1 MEFLSNEWYEAANQA
16 LQDVDIGNT
25 DLSVAYVF
33 GQSSHCIILTDG
45 KASVSRAV
53 ESADVTLRQTKDVSN
68 ELRERG
74 RQYLENRETK
84 LAEARVAAGVSDDVA
99 KIEGLTGEMLVLVGE
114 AGVKSLDDLGDLA
127 SDELIEIVGE
137 KALTEAVANDVI
149 MAARAHWFEDDKPVV
164 AEEAVAPGGRAETEQ
179 AQN

>member
-53 ESADVTLRQTKDVSN
+53 KTADVTLRQTKDVAD
-68 ELRERG
+68 ELRSGSLSALTAIQEGLIEVEGDLG
-74 RQYLENRETK
+74 RL
-84 LAEARVAAGVSDDVA
+84 LAAKDAVAAVDQ
-99 KIEGLTGEMLVLVGE
+99 VLVG
-114 AGVKSLDDLGDLA
+114 LD
-127 SDELIEIVGE
+127 
-137 KALTEAVANDVI
+137 
-149 MAARAHWFEDDKPVV
+149 AAEPS
-164 AEEAVAPGGRAETEQ
+164 
-179 AQN
+179 

>member
-53 ESADVTLRQTKDVSN
+53 ESADVTLRQTKDVAD
-68 ELRERG
+68 ELRNG
-74 RQYLENRETK
+74 SLSALTAIQ
-84 LAEARVAAGVSDDVA
+84 
-99 KIEGLTGEMLVLVGE
+99 EGLIEVEG
-114 AGVKSLDDLGDLA
+114 DLGC
-127 SDELIEIVGE
+127 LI
-137 KALTEAVANDVI
+137 AARDAVA
-149 MAARAHWFEDDKPVV
+149 VV
-164 AEEAVAPGGRAETEQ
+164 DQVLSGLDESEPS
-179 AQN
+179 